1 MKHNNI
7 AIFIPHQGCPHTCSF
22 CNQRTISGEQSQP
35 TPQDV
40 DELLAQA
47 LNRVKDKADTEI
59 AFFGG
64 SFTAINRAYMIS
76 LLCVANAY
84 ISADKFA
91 GIRISTRPDAIDD
104 EILTVLK
111 KYHVTSIELG
121 AQSMSDSVLTLN
133 NRGHLAND
141 VIVASKKIKDY
152 GFSLGLQMMIGLYG
166 DTVEGAYDTA
176 RKIAE
181 IKPDTIRIY
190 PTVILDGTR
199 LGELYLA
206 GEYPVMNLDVA
217 VDLCANLLL
226 FFKEHHIKVIKLGLH
241 ASSDVEAQ
249 LLGGIYHPAFKE
261 LCENRI
267 YLQNAENALAQQD
280 AKNVVIYVKLGGI
293 SKMVGQKKKNIEKL
307 RHMGY
312 TVRVKEHQNIDE
324 YEVVV
329 KDV

>member
-121 AQSMSDSVLTLN
+121 AQSM
-133 NRGHLAND
+133 
-141 VIVASKKIKDY
+141 
-152 GFSLGLQMMIGLYG
+152 
-166 DTVEGAYDTA
+166 
-176 RKIAE
+176 
-181 IKPDTIRIY
+181 
-190 PTVILDGTR
+190 
-199 LGELYLA
+199 
-206 GEYPVMNLDVA
+206 
-217 VDLCANLLL
+217 
-226 FFKEHHIKVIKLGLH
+226 
-241 ASSDVEAQ
+241 
-249 LLGGIYHPAFKE
+249 
-261 LCENRI
+261 
-267 YLQNAENALAQQD
+267 
-280 AKNVVIYVKLGGI
+280 
-293 SKMVGQKKKNIEKL
+293 
-307 RHMGY
+307 
-312 TVRVKEHQNIDE
+312 
-324 YEVVV
+324 
-329 KDV
+329 